1 MGQAP
6 GWCWMPGSQQ
16 GTEVKAYPAGMGSG
30 CGSMPGG
37 PLDLWEAPGL
47 EAVRDARLVEG
58 QIPLV

>member
-1 MGQAP
+1 
-6 GWCWMPGSQQ
+6 MPGSQQ